1 MTIRC
6 TFAFTLL
13 MAMSGLAWCA
23 EPAPAAKPSTEIARY
38 KTFTYVEGDPQAAG
52 IVADRQVRH
61 RLERIVTSQLMN
73 KGYAP
78 AAPGQRAELGVN
90 LAGKVTDK
98 QQVFLVGNPTP
109 YEYYRGRIEA
119 GGYDTA
125 RYREGMVQV
134 DIIELANPRLLW
146 NTRIEQELSAGYSEE
161 NWKKVERAMTA
172 AFKAL
177 PARR

>member
-98 QQVFLVGNPTP
+98 Q
-109 YEYYRGRIEA
+109 
-119 GGYDTA
+119 
-125 RYREGMVQV
+125 
-134 DIIELANPRLLW
+134 
-146 NTRIEQELSAGYSEE
+146 
-161 NWKKVERAMTA
+161 
-172 AFKAL
+172 
-177 PARR
+177 